1 MLTEYQD
8 VFAYEATK
16 MPGLVPGFMCHEMN
30 IKEGFKPVK
39 QKLRNQGPKRN
50 EVAPAKVKKFLEA
63 GFIEEC

>member
-1 MLTEYQD
+1 
-8 VFAYEATK
+8 